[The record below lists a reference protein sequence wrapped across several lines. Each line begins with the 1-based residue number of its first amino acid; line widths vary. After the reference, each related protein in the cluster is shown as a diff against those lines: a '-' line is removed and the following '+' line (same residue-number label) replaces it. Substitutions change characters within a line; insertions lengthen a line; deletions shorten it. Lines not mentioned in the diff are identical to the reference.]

1 MRTRHLILGLCG
13 LVALG
18 GLGWLIHLIADPSSA
33 REDVAVGP
41 ELPVPEAEP
50 EPLELPVG
58 SADSPV
64 REPRTDRTRP
74 EVDER
79 GDLHGAVIRH
89 DQSASGFAVT
99 GVIRFSDDGAPA
111 AGLTFII
118 YNPGADLFLETDGQ
132 GRFTSEP
139 MLQSG
144 VTSFEHRVADE
155 PGLYQSPLRFA
166 PASLTLD
173 GEVGETKE
181 VELTLLQPELE
192 LDVLVV
198 HRDDRLAPGAL
209 VELQYRYEAHPGEF
223 HGNTEVA
230 FSKADGIASFSLYD
244 LEQINAGNTA
254 GMVAFLEVKDQ
265 HGQEQILTSALLRLE
280 FPLLSGGPAEP
291 LRLVLDESGSILIRV
306 KDSEGA
312 PVPGQWT
319 FVLGDDP
326 HLYFLNRRTAE
337 SDERGEILVRGLP
350 PRTYRVRPLVSS
362 PGATE
367 PEVVVHPGEISEVEL
382 VLPATR
388 KQLAVSG
395 RVVDEAGDPLAGVR
409 IHVVYGYRD
418 GPGDT
423 SATTA
428 TDSAGRFEFH
438 APPCDGLTV
447 HSNRN
452 LHGDDFEPGTLELPF
467 GATDIQFRRVR
478 RVELKEIFLE
488 VVDSASGERLDGVL
502 LMTYRAP
509 NLEDYSFQRTKE
521 GLTSPYV
528 ADHPGTTIVFEHHGY
543 RRKSATL
550 AELEKF
556 VPVDG
561 PRRVLLERGLLRTL
575 HVEGNDENGESAPVA
590 GAAVRL
596 EGRLLGRTDEA
607 GELTVDLHT
616 WPEQGLTVE
625 AEAFAPATWA
635 PRDGFADIEPAW
647 VWLER
652 K

>member
-1 MRTRHLILGLCG
+1 
-13 LVALG
+13 
-18 GLGWLIHLIADPSSA
+18 
-33 REDVAVGP
+33 
-41 ELPVPEAEP
+41 
-50 EPLELPVG
+50 
-58 SADSPV
+58 
-64 REPRTDRTRP
+64 
-74 EVDER
+74 VDGR
-79 GDLHGAVIRH
+79 GDLIGTVIKH
-89 DQSASGFAVT
+89 DPSYVGFAVT
-99 GVIRFSDDGAPA
+99 GVIRFSDDGTPA

-118 YNPGADLFLETDGQ
+118 FNPGSDLFLETDGH

-144 VTSFEHRVADE
+144 VTSFEHRVAEE

-181 VELTLLQPELE
+181 VELTLLRPEAE

-198 HRDDRLAPGAL
+198 HRDDRPALGAL

-254 GMVAFLEVKDQ
+254 GMVAFLEV
-265 HGQEQILTSALLRLE
+265 
-280 FPLLSGGPAEP
+280 
-291 LRLVLDESGSILIRV
+291 
-306 KDSEGA
+306 
-312 PVPGQWT
+312 
-319 FVLGDDP
+319 
-326 HLYFLNRRTAE
+326 
-337 SDERGEILVRGLP
+337 
-350 PRTYRVRPLVSS
+350 
-362 PGATE
+362 
-367 PEVVVHPGEISEVEL
+367 
-382 VLPATR
+382 
-388 KQLAVSG
+388 
-395 RVVDEAGDPLAGVR
+395 VDA
-409 IHVVYGYRD
+409 
-418 GPGDT
+418 
-423 SATTA
+423 
-428 TDSAGRFEFH
+428 
-438 APPCDGLTV
+438 
-447 HSNRN
+447 
-452 LHGDDFEPGTLELPF
+452 
-467 GATDIQFRRVR
+467 
-478 RVELKEIFLE
+478 
-488 VVDSASGERLDGVL
+488 ASGERLDRVL
-502 LMTYRAP
+502 LMIYRAP

-543 RRKSATL
+543 RRISATL
-550 AELEKF
+550 AELEKL

-596 EGRLLGRTDEA
+596 EGRLLGRTNEA

-625 AEAFAPATWA
+625 AEAFAHATWL
-635 PRDGFADIEPAW
+635 PREGFADIEPAW

-652 K
+652 E